1 MEAKQ
6 KSMDEINFKNLT
18 DDLCQKK
25 KGHSFQLFSINIYQR
40 DILLSQETRS
50 AIISNFKEMQDG
62 YFKSSTT
69 SSYTGDVEG
78 MGAMHNMD
86 IFEELIKEIEISV
99 LDYLRSF
106 SKMYDKLQVY
116 HQKSWP
122 VFLKSGTSVDSHHHS
137 NSDLSAVYYF
147 DVPEGSGGE
156 LIFYSPIDLGLP
168 SNSKGVDFWKNEF
181 CVNGIK
187 PYTGLLVI
195 FPSSIKHEVRRYT
208 GEAQRVSFSFDFTLT
223 ASPDLGSGQI
233 ENLPPSINH
242 WRAFH
247 S

>member
-1 MEAKQ
+1 
-6 KSMDEINFKNLT
+6 MDKINFKKLT
-18 DDLCQKK
+18 DDLYQKK
-25 KGHSFQLFSINIYQR
+25 KGHSFQLFSINIYKR
-40 DILLSQETRS
+40 DIFISQETRS
-50 AIISNFKEMQDG
+50 AITSSFEKMQDG
-62 YFKSSTT
+62 YSNSSTT

-78 MGAMHNMD
+78 MGAMHNLD
-86 IFEELIKEIEISV
+86 VFEELIKEIEISV
-99 LDYLRSF
+99 LEYLRSF
-106 SKMYDKLQVY
+106 SKMCDKLQVY

-168 SNSKGVDFWKNEF
+168 SNSTGVDFWKNEF

-187 PYTGLLVI
+187 PYTGLLII
-195 FPSSIKHEVRRYT
+195 FPSSIKHEVRKYL
-208 GEAQRVSFSFDFTLT
+208 GKKQRVSFSFDFTLT
-223 ASPDLGSGQI
+223 ASPDLGSGLI

-242 WRAFH
+242 WRAFQT
-247 S
+247 